1 MLKEKIFKFLFPE
14 KAETI
19 EMLEE
24 DIMEVFSEMEL
35 AKTQFAFGFDFSEV
49 DDFGKPKHYLDGLS
63 ETERGNYIAE
73 LESIYNNKRFKEVIN
88 YCINLIGNKTIQVVE
103 EKDMFKGRYMI
114 LGTKK
119 VLEEF
124 ENAHAEFINSK
135 KSDES
140 FDKLATLPE

>member
-14 KAETI
+14 KKELI
-19 EMLEE
+19 EYLTDTLEE
-24 DIMEVFSEMEL
+24 KIMNVDNLFE
-35 AKTQFAFGFDFSEV
+35 FDFSEV
-49 DDFGKPKHYLDGLS
+49 DDFGKPRHYLDGLS

-124 ENAHAEFINSK
+124 ENAHAEFINNK
-135 KSDES
+135 KGDES
-140 FDKLATLPE
+140 FDDLATLPE